1 MQYFKILITLTCN
14 ICMFDLSD
22 QRTMMI
28 IRKEVFVFSFVY
40 LCVWVCGCVCVHAPM
55 CVRTCMHVCEGCV
68 CVHACVRDRDMCV
81 CVCV

>member
-1 MQYFKILITLTCN
+1 MQYFKILITLTCM

-22 QRTMMI
+22 QSTMMV

-40 LCVWVCGCVCVHAPM
+40 LCVWVCARAPM

-68 CVHACVRDRDMCV
+68 CV
-81 CVCV
+81 